1 MMRHA
6 QFCYK
11 RLHCCF
17 ETVRG
22 CSLWGPFSCTRFCA
36 SGRLWQ
42 SGTRSQRPTVSCK
55 ASASAGNAARG
66 RTDGSQRAKG
76 RPPDGVDSSGG
87 RSASQTVQ
95 LAQYCRIAT
104 LWRVLRGNGCV
115 QSAIDR
121 ASALQRPRCMRGRGM
136 VFDVSQYDREALG
149 DMGEDSPARS

>member
-1 MMRHA
+1 MQREVG
-6 QFCYK
+6 
-11 RLHCCF
+11 L
-17 ETVRG
+17 TVRRG
-22 CSLWGPFSCTRFCA
+22 AKVG
-36 SGRLWQ
+36 
-42 SGTRSQRPTVSCK
+42 RPTVC
-55 ASASAGNAARG
+55 
-66 RTDGSQRAKG
+66 
-76 RPPDGVDSSGG
+76 G

-104 LWRVLRGNGCV
+104 LWRVPRGNGCV